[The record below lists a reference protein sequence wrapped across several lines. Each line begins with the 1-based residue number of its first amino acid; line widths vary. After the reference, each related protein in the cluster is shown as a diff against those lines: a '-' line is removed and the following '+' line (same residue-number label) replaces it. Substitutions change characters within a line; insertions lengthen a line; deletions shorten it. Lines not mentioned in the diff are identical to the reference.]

1 MAWILI
7 VDDEQVLVEMIA
19 SLIEDMGL
27 HPMTAANGEEAL
39 RQLLA
44 TSQTPALVISD
55 IMMPRMNGLELA
67 RAVKHH
73 PGLKSVPIIL
83 MSAAGQP
90 SSSDLADG
98 FIPKPFDLEI
108 LSGLI
113 EQHLASRLR
122 AQERV
127 A

>member
-7 VDDEQVLVEMIA
+7 VDDENVLVEMVA

-39 RQLLA
+39 RQLLG
-44 TSQTPALVISD
+44 SPHKPALVISD

-67 RAVKHH
+67 NAVKHH

-83 MSAAGQP
+83 MSAAGKP
-90 SSSDLADG
+90 HDVSVADG
-98 FIPKPFDLEI
+98 FIHKPFDLEM

-113 EQHLASRLR
+113 EQYLIDSASSREH
-122 AQERV
+122 A